1 MYCILKTLRQPL
13 NFFSFVEGY
22 KIFLKRGIIGMQREE
37 IKWNH
42 KMLKDRGRQK
52 RKTIDQIKQIGV
64 TNMVDVNSNMSIKL

>member
-1 MYCILKTLRQPL
+1 
-13 NFFSFVEGY
+13 
-22 KIFLKRGIIGMQREE
+22 MQREE